1 MNYKIKCKLYNSI
14 DIFLYKIFIYNK
26 LGNKIIECESDN
38 LGITNFILNECGTY
52 KLEII
57 PIDKKINK
65 YCKIINFDKNYPRE
79 LTFYFKKDCL
89 NSSKIT
95 ITLKDKYYNLPIQK
109 GNIILWLNT

>member
-14 DIFLYKIFIYNK
+14 DVFLYKIFIYNK

-38 LGITNFILNECGTY
+38 LGITNFILNECDTY

-65 YCKIINFDKNYPRE
+65 YCKIINFDKNYPKE
-79 LTFYFKKDCL
+79 LTFYFK
-89 NSSKIT
+89 
-95 ITLKDKYYNLPIQK
+95 KYYNLPIQK